1 MRDSNW
7 LPKKI
12 VLALL
17 ITLGGVRHACSKPPA
32 ANEICTPE
40 TCSSYGTEVSFV
52 KSPAVA
58 AKQALKQEKL
68 VFVLHVSGHFEKSQ
82 YT

>member
-1 MRDSNW
+1 MRYSD
-7 LPKKI
+7 LLLKKT

-17 ITLGGVRHACSKPPA
+17 ITLGSAGHACSKPPSA
-32 ANEICTPE
+32 DEICTPE
-40 TCSSYGTEVSFV
+40 TCGSYGTQVSFV

-58 AKQALKQEKL
+58 ARQALKQEKL

>member
-1 MRDSNW
+1 MRYSNR
-7 LPKKI
+7 LPKTT

-17 ITLGGVRHACSKPPA
+17 ITLGGVGHACSKPPA
-32 ANEICTPE
+32 TDEICTPE
-40 TCSSYGTEVSFV
+40 TCGSFGTQVSFV

-58 AKQALKQEKL
+58 AQQALKQEKL